1 MLIRITDMFGV
12 RWAVNRTAIVALRN
26 SPQLDQFDIYL
37 EGGLRIQ
44 MKGSCDEMYDSLQE
58 YLIRLGKEVRA

>member
-1 MLIRITDMFGV
+1 MLIRIIDMFGV
-12 RWAVNRTAIVALRN
+12 RWAVNRTAIVALRD

-44 MKGSCDEMYDSLQE
+44 MKGTYDEMYQRLQE
-58 YLIRLGKEVRA
+58 GLIRLRKEGRI